1 MKSSL
6 RANAAVCLTVAAL
19 ILVALVPPGSSMAA
33 PASSLRVS
41 PGVYVG
47 GQAVTFDGNIG
58 VRGIRNVHLQINMG
72 GSNSWTDLPGSRA
85 TTRAD
90 GSFHFRHP
98 APSMFG
104 IRVRVASGRA
114 ATPAVTFDARSQD
127 LTLEAPDQ
135 VRPGESFSIDVDT
148 TPVLPRRPDL
158 PPPVFAGRALTLQ
171 KRVADPGWLEPEW
184 RTLDS
189 TVTDQSGNGRFVLS
203 EGDAGTAV
211 YRVRQGNWT
220 RGENEI
226 GWFPSFPKYV
236 EVIDPSAPRLGTS
249 SGTTVLATQRLQ
261 PATART
267 GEAVSTASQKYG
279 WRPALY
285 DFAWEFGESLT
296 SRPYRGTD
304 RRGWWLDSS
313 TGSGRAAKH
322 NGGLMLDSQRGV
334 DGSGDRGTT
343 AATLRGNPRTYGR
356 WETKLRLKS
365 PETNAQDYHV
375 RIELVPDRPADYHCG
390 GQTITVA
397 DLTPH
402 GSSVRVGARAFRA
415 GRQWSARAPLGS
427 LLGPSATF
435 SVEVARGHISWF
447 VNGRV
452 IATVR
457 NRAAVSDVPMT
468 LRLSLVGQGQE
479 EMNRTQMISD
489 WQRGFSMDRGRKVTS
504 GKAPQGSR
512 YTGGC

>member
-158 PPPVFAGRALTLQ
+158 PPPVFAGRTLTLQ

-203 EGDAGTAV
+203 ESEAGTAV